1 MSYLEINIK
10 AQLAN
15 FSLAVEERIPL
26 TGIVGLFGHSG
37 AGKSTLLKTIAGLNT
52 PAIGDI
58 SLAGTKLLATKER
71 LNVASKHRR
80 IVGVFQQDSLFPHL
94 NVRDNLL
101 FGRKRLSSP
110 TLDTD
115 KIIEQAG
122 LTLLL
127 DRKVTYLSGGERQ
140 KVALVQA
147 ILAEPKLLI
156 LDEPVTALD
165 RQNKLAILQLIKSL
179 HLTTQMPMLFVSHNM
194 SEHEFLCE
202 QLYVMENGQIIE
214 RGEISGVVAQLTQ
227 KQRIVPQTVLKVEQT
242 DLPEQKDLAGQNGL
256 AGDNGLVQLRT
267 PNGLELYTLSG
278 RIIFNQ
284 GSSVCSILASDISV
298 CTSPP
303 DHSSIVNQLSGI
315 ITHISVHQHQVLLTV
330 NCSGQEFFSAITSY
344 SLSQLALAVNQ
355 PIYLQFKAS
364 ALQQLAYQGD

>member
-1 MSYLEINIK
+1 MSYLEVNIK

-37 AGKSTLLKTIAGLNT
+37 AGKSTLLKTIAGLKT
-52 PAIGDI
+52 PAVGDI
-58 SLAGTKLLATKER
+58 SLADTKLLATKER
-71 LNVASKHRR
+71 LNIASKHRR

-94 NVRDNLL
+94 NVRDNLR

-110 TLDTD
+110 TLDAD

-165 RQNKLAILQLIKSL
+165 RQNKLAILQLIKLL
-179 HLTTQMPMLFVSHNM
+179 HLTTQMPMLFVSHNI

-227 KQRIVPQTVLKVEQT
+227 EQRIVPQTVLKVEQT
-242 DLPEQKDLAGQNGL
+242 DLPEQKGLARQNGL
-256 AGDNGLVQLRT
+256 MQLRT

-315 ITHISVHQHQVLLTV
+315 ITHISVHQHQALLTV

-344 SLSQLALAVNQ
+344 SMSQLALTVNQ